1 MMNNPDTQSTLET
14 RHRTKTTNKVKNTT
28 QKTNK
33 IGTLTTINLSDPFL
47 ILKHVLPFYGLT
59 IRMKIDSERGAVVAV
74 IVW

>member
-1 MMNNPDTQSTLET
+1 MMNNPDTQTTLET
-14 RHRTKTTNKVKNTT
+14 RHRTKTNKVKNTT
-28 QKTNK
+28 QNTNK

-59 IRMKIDSERGAVVAV
+59 IRMKIDAERGAVVVV